1 MELNVGDKS
10 PVFKGLTAEGP
21 LSLNDLKGSNIVL
34 YFYPKDDTPGCT
46 KEACAFRDALPSF
59 KKMNAKIFGVSKDDL
74 KSHEKFADK
83 YELPFTLIS
92 DADGSICD
100 SFGVWGE
107 KSIYGKEYMGIERT
121 TYLIDKN
128 GVIRHIWRKVKVD
141 GHAEEVLSSIKN
153 L

>member
-46 KEACAFRDALPSF
+46 KEACAFRDALPRF

>member
-46 KEACAFRDALPSF
+46 KEARAFRDALPRF

>member
-1 MELNVGDKS
+1 MALTVGDKS
-10 PVFKGLTAEGP
+10 PVFSGMTAKGP
-21 LSLNDLKGSNIVL
+21 LSLKDLKGSHVVL

-46 KEACAFRDALPSF
+46 REACAFRDTLPKF
-59 KKMNAKIFGVSKDDL
+59 KKMNAGIFGVSKDDL
-74 KSHEKFADK
+74 KSHEKFTQK

-107 KSIYGKEYMGIERT
+107 KSMYGKKYMGIERA
-121 TYLIDKN
+121 TYLIDKE
-128 GVIRHIWRKVKVD
+128 GIIRHIWRPVKVD
-141 GHAEEVLSSIKN
+141 GHAEEVLTAIKN